1 MIKCRKRPP
10 PRRPPFDDL
19 TTDRVKGRPIVFTR
33 FTARKF
39 IIRSLAAIAVATGL
53 AAVAAFAG
61 LNLGGGE
68 DGASEV
74 APAEAHEQ
82 RTRYLAEFNIP
93 RRDHGDA
100 YGTRIRVQFQAMY
113 GGSLR
118 TLTVF
123 GSATDRAVGV
133 EVGCAVIVPS
143 TLNILVPEGATT
155 VTIPGGNTFSLKD
168 TGCKVDEFQGV
179 TFSKTAGGNE
189 LTNVRR
195 SYPTSTSGDFDIDL
209 TSAFVAYRY
218 VDQAHEHAA
227 VEEPGEGSGD
237 GNGGSGNG
245 NGNGGSGNGSGN
257 GRRSGGVMTGVT
269 GLGFYCVRH
278 YAWRDIARDAS
289 FPIFLNPAARRSLV
303 GWVFADAG
311 GGQVALC
318 VGHRPIFRPDDQ

>member
-1 MIKCRKRPP
+1 MRG
-10 PRRPPFDDL
+10 PRHAAPHL
-19 TTDRVKGRPIVFTR
+19 TTDGVKGRPIVFTR
-33 FTARKF
+33 FTSRKF

-61 LNLGGGE
+61 LNLGGGGN
-68 DGASEV
+68 GASQV
-74 APAEAHEQ
+74 APAAAHEQ

-93 RRDHGDA
+93 RRDHGDPR
-100 YGTRIRVQFQAMY
+100 GTRIRVQFQAMRN
-113 GGSLR
+113 GSLG
-118 TLTVF
+118 TWTVF
-123 GSATDRAVGV
+123 GSDPDREAGA

-143 TLNILVPEGATT
+143 TLNILVPNGATT

-168 TGCKVDEFQGV
+168 AHCKVDELQGV
-179 TFSKTAGGNE
+179 RFSKTADGNE

-209 TSAFVAYRY
+209 SSTFVSYRY
-218 VDQAHEHAA
+218 VDEVHEHAA
-227 VEEPGEGSGD
+227 VEEGAGEGSGD
-237 GNGGSGNG
+237 GNGG
-245 NGNGGSGNGSGN
+245 NGNGGSGSGSGGNGNGSGN
-257 GRRSGGVMTGVT
+257 GRQSGGVMTGVT

-289 FPIFLNPAARRSLV
+289 FPIFLTAARRSLV
-303 GWVFADAG
+303 GWVFADAS